1 MTEGDREIESE
12 RKQWVITGKGMAEK
26 KIPNMDNKQDLL
38 F

>member
-1 MTEGDREIESE
+1 MTGGDREIESE
-12 RKQWVITGKGMAEK
+12 REQWVITGKSMAGE